1 MTWDRQLYFHSE
13 EVVLQIFITLKSPS
27 SSARF
32 EPMNVGSNGK
42 HATIRT
48 TSKLNNA
55 KCSIINLCYYIQ
67 FGSAT
72 HPASYPMGT
81 GDSLHG
87 GRWLEREADHSTVP
101 EECVELYFSSS
112 SLARQPYVGP
122 GLPKSFT
129 FAPQYSCKS
138 PNIMKI

>member
-1 MTWDRQLYFHSE
+1 MTWDQQLYFHSE

-27 SSARF
+27 SSTRF

-42 HATIRT
+42 HATIRPLSAT

-55 KCSIINLCYYIQ
+55 LYSIVNLCYYIQ

-72 HPASYPMGT
+72 HPASYPVGT
-81 GDSLHG
+81 EDSLHG
-87 GRWLEREADHSTVP
+87 GKWLEREADHSTVP

-112 SLARQPYVGP
+112 SSLA
-122 GLPKSFT
+122 
-129 FAPQYSCKS
+129 
-138 PNIMKI
+138 